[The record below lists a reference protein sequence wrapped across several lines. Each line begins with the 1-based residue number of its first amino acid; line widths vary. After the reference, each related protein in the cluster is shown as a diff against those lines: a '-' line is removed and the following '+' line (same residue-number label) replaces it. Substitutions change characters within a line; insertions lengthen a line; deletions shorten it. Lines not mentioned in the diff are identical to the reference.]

1 MEVKI
6 EKIEKKRAEMRISQG
21 LHSEQIV
28 DYALFK
34 REISTL
40 KKLNDLE
47 KEFPEIEKKVAYSY
61 FLYLLSK
68 RNYTKTLLRRKGKE
82 RLFSTHAI
90 DHALQK
96 LDAFLNDEAYLRAL
110 ARDYASRGKGKRNIL
125 LLLKQ
130 KTDTE
135 SHRLQSWID
144 EECPD
149 EKQEEK
155 ALAFLH
161 KKFSNRS
168 DKAKAYRFLIS
179 RGFSSEI
186 TMNSLHAWENSI
198 VN

>member
-68 RNYTKTLLRRKGKE
+68 RNYTNPTR
-82 RLFSTHAI
+82 
-90 DHALQK
+90 
-96 LDAFLNDEAYLRAL
+96 
-110 ARDYASRGKGKRNIL
+110 SRHYI
-125 LLLKQ
+125 
-130 KTDTE
+130 
-135 SHRLQSWID
+135 
-144 EECPD
+144 
-149 EKQEEK
+149 
-155 ALAFLH
+155 F
-161 KKFSNRS
+161 
-168 DKAKAYRFLIS
+168 
-179 RGFSSEI
+179 
-186 TMNSLHAWENSI
+186 
-198 VN
+198 